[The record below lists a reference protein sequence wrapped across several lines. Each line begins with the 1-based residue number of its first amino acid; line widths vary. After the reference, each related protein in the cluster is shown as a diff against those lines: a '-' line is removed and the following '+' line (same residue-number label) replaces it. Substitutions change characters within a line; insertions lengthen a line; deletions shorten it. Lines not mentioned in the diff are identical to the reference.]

1 MVQFAQ
7 AVMKFFLRQF
17 RRSLRK
23 NPVIIYCIKN
33 AGAYAGRL
41 RSVFGIKTITIY
53 PLSAL

>member
-53 PLSAL
+53 PLTAL